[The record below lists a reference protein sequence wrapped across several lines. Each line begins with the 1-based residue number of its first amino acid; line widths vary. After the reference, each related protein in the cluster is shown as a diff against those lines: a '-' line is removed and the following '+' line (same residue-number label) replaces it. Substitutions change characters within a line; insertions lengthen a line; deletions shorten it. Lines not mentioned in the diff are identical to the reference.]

1 MVAIGLFI
9 SLALLI
15 LALTVVSNLLF
26 FPRLRVG
33 RRDLGPVRVSPDR
46 EGPRRQMMP
55 AVSVLIPAR
64 NEASVIGRTVSQL
77 LAQDYPHLDVHLLD
91 DQSDD
96 GTADVARSAAAHD
109 ARFHLHSGQPLPP
122 GWLGKNWACHQL
134 AQKAEGDILVFLDAD
149 VQCQPTAIRALVDLL
164 ENELSAAATVWPT
177 QVTVTWGE
185 RLVVPLMAWAIL
197 AYLPI
202 LPVHYTNWSAFAAAN
217 GQCLAIRRIPYQ
229 TIGGHSAVRDNV
241 VEDVALARRIK
252 QHNFRLR
259 MADGAGLI
267 ACRMYQNWAQVRAGF
282 AKNILIGHGN
292 SVPFLA
298 LSTLFHW
305 LVFLLPWLWWL
316 AGGGLW
322 PLTLAL
328 VGLLLR
334 GLTAW
339 FTRQRVLDALFLPV
353 SVVLMTVIAGQS
365 VWWRVRGRGEWKGRK
380 LTVDSEQ

>member
-9 SLALLI
+9 SFALFI
-15 LALTVVSNLLF
+15 LALTVAGNLLF
-26 FPRLRVG
+26 FPRLQVG
-33 RRDLGPVRVSPDR
+33 RRAIEPVGANPDR
-46 EGPRRQMMP
+46 EGPRRPIQP
-55 AVSVLIPAR
+55 AVSILIPAR
-64 NEASVIGRTVSQL
+64 NEARVIGRTVNQL

-96 GTADVARSAAAHD
+96 GTAEVARSAAAHD
-109 ARFHLHSGQPLPP
+109 SRFHLYTGQPLPP

-134 AQKAEGDILVFLDAD
+134 AQKAQGDIFVFWDAD

-164 ENELSAAATVWPT
+164 ENEQSAAATVWPT

-185 RLVVPLMAWAIL
+185 RLVVPLMAWAIM

-202 LPVHYTNWSAFAAAN
+202 LPVHYSNWAMFAAAN

-229 TIGGHSAVRDNV
+229 TIGGHEVVRHHV
-241 VEDVALARRIK
+241 VEDVALARLIK

-259 MADGAGLI
+259 LADGAGLI
-267 ACRMYQNWAQVRAGF
+267 TCRMYQNWAQVRAGF
-282 AKNILIGHGN
+282 AKNILVGHGN
-292 SVPFLA
+292 SIPFLA
-298 LSTLFHW
+298 LSTVFHW
-305 LVFLLPWLWWL
+305 LVFIWPWWWWL

-322 PLTLAL
+322 PLMLAL
-328 VGLLLR
+328 VGICLR

-339 FTRQRVLDALFLPV
+339 FTRQRVGDALLMPV

-380 LTVDSEQ
+380 LAVNSEQ